1 MTTQEFLNDVNV
13 IIRCCEDTKAST
25 ESSVLATMA
34 ERVAYNQIKR
44 RFEELKDEL
53 AAKDSMVF

>member
-13 IIRCCEDTKAST
+13 IIRCCEDERST
-25 ESSVLATMA
+25 ATSPVRVTCAES
-34 ERVAYNQIKR
+34 VAYNQIKR

-53 AAKDSMVF
+53 SKQD

>member
-13 IIRCCEDTKAST
+13 IIRCCEDARDAATPTRVMCA
-25 ESSVLATMA
+25 ES
-34 ERVAYNQIKR
+34 VAYNQIKR

-53 AAKDSMVF
+53 SKQD

>member
-13 IIRCCEDTKAST
+13 IVRCCEDTKAAT
-25 ESSVLATMA
+25 DSSVRATMA
-34 ERVAYNQIKR
+34 ESVAYNQIKR

-53 AAKDSMVF
+53 RSKDSMVF